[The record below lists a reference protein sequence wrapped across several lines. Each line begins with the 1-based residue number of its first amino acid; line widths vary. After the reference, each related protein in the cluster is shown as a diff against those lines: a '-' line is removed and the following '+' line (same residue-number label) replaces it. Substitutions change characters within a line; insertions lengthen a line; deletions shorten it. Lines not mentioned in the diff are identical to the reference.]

1 MLRGIPKG
9 PRLCHTHWIS
19 FIYERCNHIGRRQVS
34 NWILELLVI
43 ITTGDDD
50 YIKNFNFEQS
60 KELMDELNEFE
71 GISPELTKNM
81 QAELTQALRGSENI
95 LVVGTEGERT
105 ITIVIA
111 PRAVVGSRGPALIP
125 TTDKIRVVSMVSK
138 EFVEKCALT
147 CQNMEDQDEAQEK
160 WDQLLKFFFD
170 KTLELVDNS
179 SAPTLEIP
187 DFIPKD
193 GI

>member
-1 MLRGIPKG
+1 M
-9 PRLCHTHWIS
+9 
-19 FIYERCNHIGRRQVS
+19 
-34 NWILELLVI
+34 ELLVI
-43 ITTGDDD
+43 TTTGDDD

-147 CQNMEDQDEAQEK
+147 CQNIEDQDAAQEK

>member
-1 MLRGIPKG
+1 
-9 PRLCHTHWIS
+9 
-19 FIYERCNHIGRRQVS
+19 
-34 NWILELLVI
+34 LELLVI
-43 ITTGDDD
+43 ITAGDDD

-71 GISPELTKNM
+71 GVSPELTKNM

-105 ITIVIA
+105 ITIIIA
-111 PRAVVGSRGPALIP
+111 PRAVIGSRGPELIP

-179 SAPTLEIP
+179 SGPTLEIP
-187 DFIPKD
+187 DFVPKD
-193 GI
+193 GL

>member
-1 MLRGIPKG
+1 M
-9 PRLCHTHWIS
+9 
-19 FIYERCNHIGRRQVS
+19 
-34 NWILELLVI
+34 ELLVI
-43 ITTGDDD
+43 TTTGDDD

-71 GISPELTKNM
+71 GVSPELTKNM

-111 PRAVVGSRGPALIP
+111 PRAVVGSSGPALIP

-138 EFVEKCALT
+138 EFVEECALA

-179 SAPTLEIP
+179 GGPNLEIP

-193 GI
+193 GN

>member
-1 MLRGIPKG
+1 
-9 PRLCHTHWIS
+9 
-19 FIYERCNHIGRRQVS
+19 
-34 NWILELLVI
+34 
-43 ITTGDDD
+43 
-50 YIKNFNFEQS
+50 
-60 KELMDELNEFE
+60 MDELNEFE

-193 GI
+193 GL

>member
-1 MLRGIPKG
+1 
-9 PRLCHTHWIS
+9 
-19 FIYERCNHIGRRQVS
+19 
-34 NWILELLVI
+34 
-43 ITTGDDD
+43 
-50 YIKNFNFEQS
+50 
-60 KELMDELNEFE
+60 MDELNEFE

-138 EFVEKCALT
+138 EFVEKCALA
-147 CQNMEDQDEAQEK
+147 CQNMEDQDGAQEK

-170 KTLELVDNS
+170 KTLELVDNGS
-179 SAPTLEIP
+179 GPTLEIP

-193 GI
+193 GL

>member
-1 MLRGIPKG
+1 
-9 PRLCHTHWIS
+9 
-19 FIYERCNHIGRRQVS
+19 
-34 NWILELLVI
+34 
-43 ITTGDDD
+43 
-50 YIKNFNFEQS
+50 
-60 KELMDELNEFE
+60 MDELNEFE
-71 GISPELTKNM
+71 GVSPELTKNM

-105 ITIVIA
+105 ITIIIA
-111 PRAVVGSRGPALIP
+111 PRAVIGSRGPELIP

-138 EFVEKCALT
+138 EFVEKCALR

-179 SAPTLEIP
+179 SGPTLEIP
-187 DFIPKD
+187 DFVPKD
-193 GI
+193 GL

>member
-1 MLRGIPKG
+1 M
-9 PRLCHTHWIS
+9 
-19 FIYERCNHIGRRQVS
+19 
-34 NWILELLVI
+34 ELLVI

-111 PRAVVGSRGPALIP
+111 PRAVVGSRGPVLIP

-138 EFVEKCALT
+138 EFVEECALT

-170 KTLELVDNS
+170 NTLELVDNS

>member
-1 MLRGIPKG
+1 M
-9 PRLCHTHWIS
+9 
-19 FIYERCNHIGRRQVS
+19 
-34 NWILELLVI
+34 ELLVI
-43 ITTGDDD
+43 TTTGDDD

-60 KELMDELNEFE
+60 EELMDELNEFE

-111 PRAVVGSRGPALIP
+111 PRAVVGSRGPVLIP

-138 EFVEKCALT
+138 EFVEKCALR

>member
-1 MLRGIPKG
+1 
-9 PRLCHTHWIS
+9 
-19 FIYERCNHIGRRQVS
+19 
-34 NWILELLVI
+34 LELLVI

-111 PRAVVGSRGPALIP
+111 PRAVVGSKGPALIP
-125 TTDKIRVVSMVSK
+125 SADKIRVVSMVSK

-179 SAPTLEIP
+179 SGPTLEIP
-187 DFIPKD
+187 DFVPKD
-193 GI
+193 GL

>member
-1 MLRGIPKG
+1 
-9 PRLCHTHWIS
+9 
-19 FIYERCNHIGRRQVS
+19 
-34 NWILELLVI
+34 LELLVI
-43 ITTGDDD
+43 ITAGDDD

-60 KELMDELNEFE
+60 QELMDELNEFE
-71 GISPELTKNM
+71 GVSPELTKNM

-111 PRAVVGSRGPALIP
+111 PRAVIGSRGPELIP
-125 TTDKIRVVSMVSK
+125 TTDNIRVVSMVSK
-138 EFVEKCALT
+138 EFVEKCALR

-179 SAPTLEIP
+179 SGPTLEIP
-187 DFIPKD
+187 DFVPKD
-193 GI
+193 GL

>member
-1 MLRGIPKG
+1 M
-9 PRLCHTHWIS
+9 
-19 FIYERCNHIGRRQVS
+19 
-34 NWILELLVI
+34 ELLVI
-43 ITTGDDD
+43 TTTGDDD

>member
-1 MLRGIPKG
+1 M
-9 PRLCHTHWIS
+9 
-19 FIYERCNHIGRRQVS
+19 
-34 NWILELLVI
+34 ELLVI

-138 EFVEKCALT
+138 EFVEECALA

>member
-1 MLRGIPKG
+1 
-9 PRLCHTHWIS
+9 
-19 FIYERCNHIGRRQVS
+19 
-34 NWILELLVI
+34 
-43 ITTGDDD
+43 
-50 YIKNFNFEQS
+50 
-60 KELMDELNEFE
+60 MDELNEFE
-71 GISPELTKNM
+71 GVSPELTKNM

-111 PRAVVGSRGPALIP
+111 PRAVVGSRGPELIP
-125 TTDKIRVVSMVSK
+125 TTDNIRVVSMVSK
-138 EFVEKCALT
+138 EFVEKCALR

-179 SAPTLEIP
+179 SGPTLEIP
-187 DFIPKD
+187 DFVPKD
-193 GI
+193 GL

>member
-1 MLRGIPKG
+1 
-9 PRLCHTHWIS
+9 
-19 FIYERCNHIGRRQVS
+19 
-34 NWILELLVI
+34 LELLVI
-43 ITTGDDD
+43 ITAGDDD

-60 KELMDELNEFE
+60 QELMDELNEFE
-71 GISPELTKNM
+71 GVSPELTKNM

-105 ITIVIA
+105 ITIIIA
-111 PRAVVGSRGPALIP
+111 PRAVIGSRGPELIP

-138 EFVEKCALT
+138 EFVEKCALR

-179 SAPTLEIP
+179 SGPTLEIP
-187 DFIPKD
+187 DFVPKD
-193 GI
+193 GL

>member
-1 MLRGIPKG
+1 M
-9 PRLCHTHWIS
+9 
-19 FIYERCNHIGRRQVS
+19 
-34 NWILELLVI
+34 ELLVI

-71 GISPELTKNM
+71 GVSPELTKNM

-170 KTLELVDNS
+170 NTLELVDNS

>member
-1 MLRGIPKG
+1 
-9 PRLCHTHWIS
+9 
-19 FIYERCNHIGRRQVS
+19 
-34 NWILELLVI
+34 LELLVI

-71 GISPELTKNM
+71 GVSPELTKNM

-105 ITIVIA
+105 ITIIIA
-111 PRAVVGSRGPALIP
+111 PRAVIGSRGPELIP

-138 EFVEKCALT
+138 EFVEKCALR

-179 SAPTLEIP
+179 GGPTLEIP
-187 DFIPKD
+187 DFVPKD
-193 GI
+193 DL

>member
-1 MLRGIPKG
+1 
-9 PRLCHTHWIS
+9 
-19 FIYERCNHIGRRQVS
+19 
-34 NWILELLVI
+34 
-43 ITTGDDD
+43 
-50 YIKNFNFEQS
+50 
-60 KELMDELNEFE
+60 MDELNEFE
-71 GISPELTKNM
+71 GVSPELTKNM

-111 PRAVVGSRGPALIP
+111 PRAVVGSRGPELIP

-138 EFVEKCALT
+138 EFVEKCALR

-179 SAPTLEIP
+179 SGPTLEIP
-187 DFIPKD
+187 DFVPKD
-193 GI
+193 GL

>member
-1 MLRGIPKG
+1 
-9 PRLCHTHWIS
+9 
-19 FIYERCNHIGRRQVS
+19 
-34 NWILELLVI
+34 
-43 ITTGDDD
+43 
-50 YIKNFNFEQS
+50 
-60 KELMDELNEFE
+60 MDELNEFE

>member
-1 MLRGIPKG
+1 
-9 PRLCHTHWIS
+9 
-19 FIYERCNHIGRRQVS
+19 
-34 NWILELLVI
+34 
-43 ITTGDDD
+43 
-50 YIKNFNFEQS
+50 
-60 KELMDELNEFE
+60 MDELNEFE

-111 PRAVVGSRGPALIP
+111 PRVVVGSRGPALIP
-125 TTDKIRVVSMVSK
+125 SADKIRVVSMVSK
-138 EFVEKCALT
+138 EFVEKCALR

>member
-1 MLRGIPKG
+1 
-9 PRLCHTHWIS
+9 
-19 FIYERCNHIGRRQVS
+19 
-34 NWILELLVI
+34 
-43 ITTGDDD
+43 
-50 YIKNFNFEQS
+50 
-60 KELMDELNEFE
+60 MDELNEFE
-71 GISPELTKNM
+71 GVSPELTKNM

-111 PRAVVGSRGPALIP
+111 PRAVIGSRGPELIP

-138 EFVEKCALT
+138 EFVEKCALR

-179 SAPTLEIP
+179 SGPTLEIP
-187 DFIPKD
+187 DFVPKD
-193 GI
+193 GL

>member
-1 MLRGIPKG
+1 M
-9 PRLCHTHWIS
+9 
-19 FIYERCNHIGRRQVS
+19 
-34 NWILELLVI
+34 ELLVI

-71 GISPELTKNM
+71 GVSAELTKNM

>member
-1 MLRGIPKG
+1 
-9 PRLCHTHWIS
+9 
-19 FIYERCNHIGRRQVS
+19 
-34 NWILELLVI
+34 
-43 ITTGDDD
+43 
-50 YIKNFNFEQS
+50 
-60 KELMDELNEFE
+60 MDELNEFE
-71 GISPELTKNM
+71 GVSPELTKNM

-111 PRAVVGSRGPALIP
+111 PRAVVGSSGPALIP

-138 EFVEKCALT
+138 EFVEECALA

>member
-1 MLRGIPKG
+1 
-9 PRLCHTHWIS
+9 
-19 FIYERCNHIGRRQVS
+19 
-34 NWILELLVI
+34 LELLVI
-43 ITTGDDD
+43 ITAGDDD

-60 KELMDELNEFE
+60 QELMDELNEFE
-71 GISPELTKNM
+71 GVSPELTKNM

-111 PRAVVGSRGPALIP
+111 PRAVVGSRGPELIP

-138 EFVEKCALT
+138 EFVEKCALR

-179 SAPTLEIP
+179 SGPTLEIP
-187 DFIPKD
+187 DFVPKD
-193 GI
+193 GL

>member
-1 MLRGIPKG
+1 
-9 PRLCHTHWIS
+9 
-19 FIYERCNHIGRRQVS
+19 
-34 NWILELLVI
+34 
-43 ITTGDDD
+43 
-50 YIKNFNFEQS
+50 
-60 KELMDELNEFE
+60 MDELNEFE
-71 GISPELTKNM
+71 GVSPELTKNM

-105 ITIVIA
+105 ITIIIA
-111 PRAVVGSRGPALIP
+111 PRAVIGSRGPELIP

-138 EFVEKCALT
+138 EFVEKCALR

-179 SAPTLEIP
+179 SGPTLEIP
-187 DFIPKD
+187 DFVPKE
-193 GI
+193 GL

>member
-1 MLRGIPKG
+1 L
-9 PRLCHTHWIS
+9 
-19 FIYERCNHIGRRQVS
+19 ER
-34 NWILELLVI
+34 LVI
-43 ITTGDDD
+43 ITAGDDD

-60 KELMDELNEFE
+60 QELMDELNEFE
-71 GISPELTKNM
+71 GVSPELTKNM

-105 ITIVIA
+105 ITIIIA
-111 PRAVVGSRGPALIP
+111 PRAVIGSRGPELIP

-138 EFVEKCALT
+138 EFVEKCALR

-179 SAPTLEIP
+179 SGPTLEIP
-187 DFIPKD
+187 DFVPKD
-193 GI
+193 DL

>member
-1 MLRGIPKG
+1 
-9 PRLCHTHWIS
+9 
-19 FIYERCNHIGRRQVS
+19 
-34 NWILELLVI
+34 
-43 ITTGDDD
+43 
-50 YIKNFNFEQS
+50 
-60 KELMDELNEFE
+60 MDELNEFE

-111 PRAVVGSRGPALIP
+111 PRAVVGRSGPALIP
-125 TTDKIRVVSMVSK
+125 SADKIRVVSMVSK
-138 EFVEKCALT
+138 EFVEECALR